1 MLGINREACQPA
13 GNTIGTAGHLSFGAG
28 IFVIFIMHGSNKSE
42 GQTFNQLGGKS
53 TLNRVEVVLTT
64 KGLWVSQTQLL
75 VGV

>member
-42 GQTFNQLGGKS
+42 GQTFNQLDGKS
-53 TLNRVEVVLTT
+53 TFNRVEVD
-64 KGLWVSQTQLL
+64 SFMRYHYQY
-75 VGV
+75 